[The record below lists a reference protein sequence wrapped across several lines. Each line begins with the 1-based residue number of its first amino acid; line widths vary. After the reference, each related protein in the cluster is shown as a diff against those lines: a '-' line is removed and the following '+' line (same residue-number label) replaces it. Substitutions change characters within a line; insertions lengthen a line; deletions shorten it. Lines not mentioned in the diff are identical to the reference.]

1 MTELPKLIATSVVRG
16 SEKGQSHG
24 GVFIIDFKAQAVEQ
38 KLDWNTTDIDFTGR
52 GWDRGLRGI
61 EFTED
66 AIWIAASDE
75 LFCYAPDFSLMESY
89 RNPYLRH
96 CHEIWRRDHLIFLT
110 STGFDSI
117 LAFDLNSKAF
127 TWGLYLSRNG
137 AQWTG
142 QPFDP
147 RGNGGP
153 ASTNSYHLNMVAV
166 NQDGIYFSGLNTE
179 ALLALSSDLIVR
191 EFCSLPRGCHNAQP
205 FGGGVLF
212 NDTGSDVVR
221 FVSRGSRETV
231 VPVPQFKS
239 AELENVGVDD
249 SRIARQSFGRGMCL
263 ISDRLI
269 AAGSSPSTISIIDI
283 KKGERLTAVNL
294 TMDIRNAIHGL
305 EVWPE
310 RWNKKAFL

>member
-16 SEKGQSHG
+16 SQKGQSHG

-38 KLDWNTTDIDFTGR
+38 KLDWNTKDIDFTGR

-75 LFCYAPDFSLMESY
+75 LFCYAPDFSLMDSY

-205 FGGGVLF
+205 FGDGVLF